1 MSVDLFWYRLFVITK
16 FMGSDFQESGG
27 RRGRGVQLVKM
38 VWDWKRGTKNSMLLN
53 KLDAKRIT

>member
-16 FMGSDFQESGG
+16 FMGSDLQESGG

-38 VWDWKRGTKNSMLLN
+38 VWDRKRGTKIVCCLIN
-53 KLDAKRIT
+53 